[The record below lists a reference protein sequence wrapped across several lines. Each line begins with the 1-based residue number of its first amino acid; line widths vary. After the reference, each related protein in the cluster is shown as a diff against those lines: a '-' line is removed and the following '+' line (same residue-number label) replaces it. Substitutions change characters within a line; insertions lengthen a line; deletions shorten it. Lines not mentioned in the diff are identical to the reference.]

1 MSDETLGYLRKVAGR
16 FEFSYPDCDLVV
28 RGPYAE
34 WVLEAAAE
42 IIARTEKLRAE
53 GSTEELK
60 MLAEFGEPNSD
71 MELDAQRFQA
81 KSRFEAVPQCII
93 SMGENDY
100 RWVQRD
106 GRSSPDHVYVE
117 RIVDM
122 SLTRGKNWLANED

>member
-1 MSDETLGYLRKVAGR
+1 MSDVMGQLRKVAGR

-28 RGPYAE
+28 RGPYVE

-42 IIARTEKLRAE
+42 IIARTERLRAE

-60 MLAEFGEPNSD
+60 MLAELGEPNSD
-71 MELDAQRFQA
+71 MELDAHKYEA

-93 SMGENDY
+93 SMGSNDY
-100 RWVQRD
+100 RWVQRE
-106 GRSSPDHVYVE
+106 GRDAPDHVYVE

-122 SLTRGKNWLANED
+122 SLTRGKNWLSNED